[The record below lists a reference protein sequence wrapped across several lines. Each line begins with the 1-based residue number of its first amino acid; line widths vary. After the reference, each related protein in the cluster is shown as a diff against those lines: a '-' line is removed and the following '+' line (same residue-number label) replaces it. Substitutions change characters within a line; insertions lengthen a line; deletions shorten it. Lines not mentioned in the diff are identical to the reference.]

1 MRNSLYL
8 GAPKVEPAIRR
19 AFTLIELLV
28 VIAIIAVLISLLL
41 PAIQQA
47 REAARRAQCNN
58 NIRQIGLACH
68 NYVDTY
74 GSFPT
79 GQSSL
84 AQAILGNENWSVHA
98 YLLPFIEY
106 QEVYEQCNFSLTA
119 GHESQFTARSNS
131 IKTFLCPSDF
141 GASSLVDPANEHAG
155 RNNYRA
161 SMGADWVPNEL
172 NNGMFI
178 QLKLIKPEEVTD
190 GLSKTALFSEKLI
203 GDGDDGV
210 VTRESDN
217 FRLGPQPDAA
227 TFYQKCLEYEIAG
240 KTGTEQFSLH
250 GRRWDNGQL
259 NTTRYNHVMTPNG
272 LSCGRNNGANA
283 GGAITASSRH
293 SGGVHLLTADG
304 SSRFVSDS
312 IDVQVWWA
320 IGTRAGGEVA
330 ANNF

>member
-1 MRNSLYL
+1 MRSSFSLL
-8 GAPKVEPAIRR
+8 TSNVGSQKRQ

-28 VIAIIAVLISLLL
+28 VIAIIAVLIAMLL

-47 REAARRAQCNN
+47 REAARRAQCSN

-74 GSFPT
+74 GAFPT

-84 AQAILGNENWSVHA
+84 AQALLGNENWSVLA
-98 YLLPFIEY
+98 YLLPFVE
-106 QEVYEQCNFSLTA
+106 QEQVFEQCNFSLTA
-119 GHESQFTARSNS
+119 GHEAQFTARSNS
-131 IKTFLCPSDF
+131 ISTFLCPSDF
-141 GASSLVDPANEHAG
+141 GSSSLIDPDNEHAG

-161 SMGADWVPNEL
+161 SMGSDWVPNEF
-172 NNGMFI
+172 NNGMFL
-178 QLKLIKPEEVTD
+178 QLRLIKPAEVGD
-190 GLSKTALFSEKLI
+190 GLSKTALFSEKII
-203 GDGDDGV
+203 GDGDDNV
-210 VTRESDN
+210 ISKESDN

-227 TFYQKCLEYEIAG
+227 TFYQKCLEFEVAG
-240 KTGTEQFSLH
+240 QTGTQQFSLH

-283 GGAITASSRH
+283 GGAVTASSRH

-304 SSRFVSDS
+304 SNRFISDS

-320 IGTRAGGEVA
+320 IGTRSGGEVVGS
-330 ANNF
+330 NF